1 MKTPL
6 FENMQWI
13 KYWLNNQLKN
23 LIIIFDKVSL
33 RIATMILILICLNMK
48 NIYKNM
54 KKPRKIYYILLIKM
68 KIKIMRNGINLR

>member
-1 MKTPL
+1 
-6 FENMQWI
+6 
-13 KYWLNNQLKN
+13 
-23 LIIIFDKVSL
+23 
-33 RIATMILILICLNMK
+33 MK